1 MADSLRELVT
11 VLRYE
16 LQEGNLKKYVEGFQ
30 RAQEKAREVSDRANA
45 VASGVKQVAGQI
57 VKATGLAGALESRA
71 GDASSAAGRMARELG
86 GAAESAGS
94 IPDKLRQA
102 TMVADGMAKRFRVVA
117 DATREAMQQVAS
129 PVLDIAARVRVVD
142 PDGVLSRVRSKDPQ
156 PSTASRLPGVSA
168 TPPAPV
174 APRISIPTADMA
186 GVDHLAEGIQR
197 VATAADGA
205 RKKLDAAAAA
215 AESIGERSGES
226 ASGLRGRLQQA
237 TVAVTALR
245 ARAQMLAAP
254 INQAAGA
261 VRWHLQSAVQQAQRA
276 TVGLRGRM
284 MQAARSA
291 RDFGVGLA
299 EGART
304 GARDAIS
311 SLDRI
316 EARARRLRRESRAAG
331 SAIGSTISG
340 YVRMA
345 LAGVG
350 VAGATSAA
358 DRMAGIRS
366 SIALNTADAATADR
380 SQRYLFASAQ
390 EAGQDYEATTGAF
403 VAVARAREDLE
414 LTNDQALVLSDT
426 IGKLMAIGG
435 GSAESQAAAL
445 TQFGQALSSGV
456 LRGDELNSV
465 LEQAPRLA
473 KAVAEAFGLSVGQLR
488 TVAAEGKLTSKD
500 LANGL
505 LRQSEK
511 VDAEFER
518 MPMTFGRAMTRMR
531 NQLDQAIDKW
541 NQQTGA
547 AEKFSKAIDFLLGH
561 FDTLVKVSGVLA
573 SMWAGSKLLGGL
585 RLIGAYLRPLLLF
598 GVRLGQGKIAM
609 AFAKLGTSGLQ
620 FLKVLRW
627 IGTAI
632 AAIGGIGL
640 GPLLLIG
647 AAITAVALLVY
658 KYWEPI
664 KAFFK
669 GVWEGLSTGLADVGT
684 QLSVAFAPLGPVFE
698 QLGQWLGEAF
708 DWLMKLIAP
717 ASMTGEE
724 LDTAAG
730 KGKAF
735 GQAIATAIETAINI
749 VGFLIDRFVAL
760 GTWIGETA
768 AKIVIGFGNAWD
780 ALKNGVTELWTWL
793 VSKFSAGWN
802 MLSGMVPGWLKSGV
816 GALMGGG
823 GAALNVST
831 GQVQNTGRAVNQ
843 TVTQHAQV
851 TVNAPGATN
860 PAAVGRAAGDGVTQA
875 QQRIAAAGR
884 VYAPHTTTEAAP

>member
-11 VLRYE
+11 VLRYQ
-16 LQEGNLKKYVEGFQ
+16 LQDGELKKYVDGFQ
-30 RAQEKAREVSDRANA
+30 QAQKTV
-45 VASGVKQVAGQI
+45 
-57 VKATGLAGALESRA
+57 
-71 GDASSAAGRMARELG
+71 
-86 GAAESAGS
+86 
-94 IPDKLRQA
+94 
-102 TMVADGMAKRFRVVA
+102 
-117 DATREAMQQVAS
+117 QQ
-129 PVLDIAARVRVVD
+129 
-142 PDGVLSRVRSKDPQ
+142 
-156 PSTASRLPGVSA
+156 
-168 TPPAPV
+168 
-174 APRISIPTADMA
+174 
-186 GVDHLAEGIQR
+186 
-197 VATAADGA
+197 AADVVRGRLSPA
-205 RKKLDAAAAA
+205 VQQAQQAAV
-215 AESIGERSGES
+215 
-226 ASGLRGRLQQA
+226 GLRGRL
-237 TVAVTALR
+237 
-245 ARAQMLAAP
+245 
-254 INQAAGA
+254 
-261 VRWHLQSAVQQAQRA
+261 
-276 TVGLRGRM
+276 
-284 MQAARSA
+284 MQTARSA

-350 VAGATSAA
+350 VAGISRAS

-366 SIALNTADAATADR
+366 NIALNTADEAMADR

-390 EAGQDYEATTGAF
+390 EAGQDYEATSGTF
-403 VAVARAREDLE
+403 VAVARAREDLK
-414 LTNDQALVLSDT
+414 LTNDQALVLSNT

-488 TVAAEGKLTSKD
+488 KVAAEGKLTSKD

-547 AEKFSKAIDFLLGH
+547 AEKFSKVIDFLLGH

-573 SMWAGSKLLGGL
+573 SLWAGSKLLGGL

-598 GVRLGQGKIAM
+598 GVRLGQGKTALALRHLGGVGQFLIKTLIGLRKAWQGVAIAM
-609 AFAKLGTSGLQ
+609 AAMGA
-620 FLKVLRW
+620 V
-627 IGTAI
+627 
-632 AAIGGIGL
+632 GL

-647 AAITAVALLVY
+647 AALTAAALLVY

-669 GVWEGLSTGLADVGT
+669 GLWEGLTSGLSGVGT
-684 QLSVAFAPLGPVFE
+684 QIQAAFAPLGPVFE

-708 DWLMKLIAP
+708 DWLMRLIAP
-717 ASMTGEE
+717 AEMTSEE

-749 VGFLIDRFVAL
+749 VGFLIDRFVAF
-760 GTWIGETA
+760 GEWIGETA

-780 ALKNGVTELWTWL
+780 AVKNGVTELWTWL
-793 VSKFSAGWN
+793 VSKFTAGWD
-802 MLSGMVPGWLKSGV
+802 MLAGMVPDWLKSGV

-843 TVTQHAQV
+843 TVTQQAQV